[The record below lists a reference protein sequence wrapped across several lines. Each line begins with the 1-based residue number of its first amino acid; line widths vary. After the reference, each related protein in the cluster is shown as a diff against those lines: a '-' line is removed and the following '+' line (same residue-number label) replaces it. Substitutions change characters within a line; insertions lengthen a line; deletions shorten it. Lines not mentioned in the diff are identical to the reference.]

1 MHQVAINFPR
11 VVLLLMVAASL
22 VAGCTEKAPSESSA
36 TVLIQGA
43 VVVDGSGAE
52 AYSADV
58 RIADGLI
65 REVGDLEAEPGDSIV
80 EAQGLTLAPGFID
93 THSHADRGLLELPDA
108 LVLTSQGITTVV
120 VGQDGGSRVP
130 LSDFFDRLITQG
142 TAVNVASYVGHNTV
156 REMVMGRDALRPAT
170 PEEVLAMAELVRQG
184 MAEGALGLST
194 GLEYDPGIYSETGE
208 VIDLAQA
215 AADAGG
221 RYISH
226 VRSEDRWFEEALAEI
241 IQVGRATGM
250 PVQVSHF
257 KLAMRRLWGKADDI
271 IAMLNEARREGIDVT
286 ADLYP
291 YTFWHSNL
299 MVLLPER
306 DYNDIDEINMMLR
319 EVTTPAGIR
328 FTDFD
333 SHPEYVGKTL
343 AEVAELRGIDPA
355 TAFQQLAAE
364 TDALRREGKGDYPS
378 ITGESMAEEDI
389 RALLLWPH
397 TNIASDGGINYAH
410 PRGAGTF
417 TKILGRYVREEGLL
431 SLEEA
436 IHKMTGLAAAHMGFT
451 DRGLVRPGMVADLV
465 LLDPE
470 TVIDTSTV
478 ADSQSLSKGIISVWV
493 SGEQVYAT
501 GQATGARPGKVIRRQ

>member
-1 MHQVAINFPR
+1 MLQIAKNLPNTP
-11 VVLLLMVAASL
+11 LLLIAAATIL
-22 VAGCTEKAPSESSA
+22 AGCGKEPPPEPAA
-36 TVLIQGA
+36 TVLIQD
-43 VVVDGSGAE
+43 VIVVDGSGAP
-52 AYSADV
+52 AFAADV
-58 RIADGLI
+58 RIANGLI
-65 REVGDLEAEPGDSIV
+65 SEVGDLDAGPEDSIV
-80 EAQGLTLAPGFID
+80 DGGGMTLVPGFID

-130 LSDFFDRLITQG
+130 LSDFFDRLIAQG

-156 REMVMGRDALRPAT
+156 REMVMGNDALRPAT
-170 PEEVLAMAELVRQG
+170 REEVVAMAELVRQG
-184 MAEGALGLST
+184 MEEGALGLST

-208 VIDLAQA
+208 VVDLAQV

-241 IQVGRATGM
+241 IQVGRVTGM

-257 KLAMRRLWGKADDI
+257 KLAMRRLWGKAGEI
-271 IAMLNEARREGIDVT
+271 ITMLDEARAEGIDVT

-291 YTFWHSNL
+291 YTFWHSDL

-306 DYNDIDEINMMLR
+306 DYNDIEEINMMLR
-319 EVTTPAGIR
+319 EVTTPEGIR
-328 FTDFD
+328 FTDFEA
-333 SHPEYVGKTL
+333 HPEYVGKTL
-343 AEVAELRGIDPA
+343 AEVAILRNVDPA
-355 TAFQQLAAE
+355 IAFQQLAAE
-364 TDALRREGKGDYPS
+364 SDTLRQEGKGDYPG
-378 ITGESMAEEDI
+378 ITGESMIEEDI
-389 RALLLWPH
+389 KALLLWPH
-397 TNIASDGGINYAH
+397 TNVSSDGGINYAH

-417 TKILGRYVREEGLL
+417 TRILGRYVREENLL
-431 SLEEA
+431 SLEDA
-436 IHKMTGLAAAHMGFT
+436 VHKMTGLAAAHMGFA
-451 DRGLVRPGMVADLV
+451 DRGLVRAGMVADLV

-493 SGEQVYAT
+493 SGEQVYT
-501 GQATGARPGKVIRRQ
+501 PGQATGALPGKVIRRQ